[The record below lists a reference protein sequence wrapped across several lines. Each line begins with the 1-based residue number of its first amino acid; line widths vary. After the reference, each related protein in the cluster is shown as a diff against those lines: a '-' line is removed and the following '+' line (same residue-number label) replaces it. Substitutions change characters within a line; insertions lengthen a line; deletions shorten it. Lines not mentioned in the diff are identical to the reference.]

1 MFIEASMSHRHLFY
15 RNPERTKI
23 RFRVFFP
30 PLPEMHS
37 CEIDEEEEESDYR
50 AAVLIQT
57 NMEDHTNNLPPEER
71 ETLSK
76 KRKRD
81 KAKRNRDRMRRK
93 KQGQHRRCLSQM
105 EVPEG

>member
-1 MFIEASMSHRHLFY
+1 
-15 RNPERTKI
+15 
-23 RFRVFFP
+23 
-30 PLPEMHS
+30 MHS
-37 CEIDEEEEESDYR
+37 CEIDEEEESGYQ

-57 NMEDHTNNLPPEER
+57 NMEDHTYNLPAEEH

-81 KAKRNRDRMRRK
+81 EAKRNRDRLRHK